1 MIGYAVLAS
10 LYYSEHGVKF
20 TAPPSIFTQGRTRF
34 WWLEGQSG
42 APNADWP
49 WGAVAF
55 PQKATALYASSCP
68 NGQLRLSVSSANTHE
83 TARPGRRGA
92 RNFLRVPSTVAYS

>member
-1 MIGYAVLAS
+1 VIGYAVLAS

-34 WWLEGQSG
+34 WWLEGQS
-42 APNADWP
+42 APHSDWP
-49 WGAVAF
+49 SGAVAF
-55 PQKATALYASSCP
+55 PQKAAALYASFCP
-68 NGQLRLSVSSANTHE
+68 NGQLRLSVSSANRHE

-92 RNFLRVPSTVAYS
+92 RNFLQVPSAVAYS